1 MSRLRRKLSPQLRLL
16 TDRNKLYTTM
26 KISTTKEYVA
36 KVEAELAKICEGI
49 IALMDKNL
57 IPSARRIARAEGH
70 QQRTL
75 KRSSSL
81 SKSSSNRPQRS
92 GRQERHE
99 S

>member
-1 MSRLRRKLSPQLRLL
+1 MLRRKLSPQLRLL
-16 TDRNKLYTTM
+16 TM

-49 IALMDKNL
+49 ITLMDKNL

-81 SKSSSNRPQRS
+81 SKSSSNRPQNRKKQS
-92 GRQERHE
+92 GVSKNTQHNVK
-99 S
+99 